1 MKAKFS
7 PERNSARDVPLEIG
21 AEDEWLEG
29 LSKEDRKLISSIAEA
44 GNNREWF
51 AVRRAWHASSKS
63 AVPLFN
69 TAMAAALKCGQFKEG
84 LNIFDKLSVSS
95 VRKTLK
101 SYCCAIRLCGER
113 LQNRTWDLWMEAQQ
127 DQLWESNESACSLM
141 CAALYSAS
149 KAGNV
154 TFAATLLDSMRRR
167 GKVLNRID
175 WHQGID
181 ACRIAGEAKAPLYLF
196 EQMMATGIEPNVIS
210 FSLLAGAS
218 GKNLTQISEV
228 NKWFEESNVETDPS
242 FFEQLVRAILGAGR
256 LKVDRFIFEK
266 DARAI
271 AVGASPR
278 RKLAAWRVIQQA
290 KSKEIQ
296 LGVLLQA
303 FEAALLKDP
312 DLQTAAEW
320 SDPT

>member
-1 MKAKFS
+1 M
-7 PERNSARDVPLEIG
+7 
-21 AEDEWLEG
+21 
-29 LSKEDRKLISSIAEA
+29 
-44 GNNREWF
+44 
-51 AVRRAWHASSKS
+51 
-63 AVPLFN
+63 
-69 TAMAAALKCGQFKEG
+69 
-84 LNIFDKLSVSS
+84 
-95 VRKTLK
+95 RKTLK
-101 SYCCAIRLCGER
+101 SYCCAIRLCGELG

-181 ACRIAGEAKAPLYLF
+181 ACRIAGEAKAALYLF

-218 GKNLTQISEV
+218 GKNLIQISEV

-290 KSKEIQ
+290 KSQEIQ